1 MISPEMI
8 GYAAALLTSFA
19 FAPQALKTIRTRN
32 TESLSLAM
40 YTLFTTGVSLWL
52 CYGILRD
59 DWIIITANFLT
70 AMLALPILVL
80 KVKDVLKRR
89 VER

>member
-1 MISPEMI
+1 MITPDMI

-40 YTLFTTGVSLWL
+40 YALFTSGVFLWL
-52 CYGILRD
+52 CYGVLRD
-59 DWIIITANFLT
+59 DWVIITANFLT
-70 AMLALPILVL
+70 AILALPILFL
-80 KVKDVLKRR
+80 KVRDVLKRR
-89 VER
+89 AKK